1 MAEVVLITTAVVIAL
16 PVLISLAKA
25 LLNLIRKTLFAKVL
39 EKDVQDELEKL
50 QKEVESAEEQL
61 QDLMAA
67 SGGAHGHAK
76 TAPTASVATVFAM
89 EALKSL
95 LQEIQKRVDK
105 YPAKRLKREQGR
117 GEAGRLQNGVEES
130 KNKKDKQE
138 LEHFR
143 NELARCLKRLEVA
156 VVEDSSKSGTLFCS
170 HRLKRIV
177 DKYICGV
184 GREYKIAASP

>member
-25 LLNLIRKTLFAKVL
+25 LLKLIRKTLFAKVL
-39 EKDVQDELEKL
+39 EKDVQEELEKL

-67 SGGAHGHAK
+67 SGGGHGHVT

-95 LQEIQKRVDK
+95 LQEIQKQVDK

-117 GEAGRLQNGVEES
+117 GEAGRLQNGVEDS

-156 VVEDSSKSGTLFCS
+156 VVEDSSKYGKLFCS

-177 DKYICGV
+177 DKYICGL
-184 GREYKIAASP
+184 GREHKIAASP

>member
-25 LLNLIRKTLFAKVL
+25 LLKLIRKTLFAKVL
-39 EKDVQDELEKL
+39 EKDVQDELQKL

-67 SGGAHGHAK
+67 TGGGHGHAP
-76 TAPTASVATVFAM
+76 TAPTTSVTTVLAI

-117 GEAGRLQNGVEES
+117 GEPGRLQNGVEDS

-143 NELARCLKRLEVA
+143 NELARCLKHLQVA
-156 VVEDSSKSGTLFCS
+156 VDEDSSKFGKFFCS

-177 DKYICGV
+177 DKYMCGV
-184 GREYKIAASP
+184 RIE